1 MGLLE
6 GTMDGTPSPEDISPG
21 IQRIAK
27 LARSAP
33 GLAFTTLAHHID
45 ASLLSKAFERTRK
58 DAAVGVDGQT
68 AAEYGRDLA
77 ANLRVLE
84 GRFKTGEY
92 CCRLWESA

>member
-21 IQRIAK
+21 IQRIAE

-45 ASLLSKAFERTRK
+45 SSDPLDSR
-58 DAAVGVDGQT
+58 
-68 AAEYGRDLA
+68 
-77 ANLRVLE
+77 
-84 GRFKTGEY
+84 
-92 CCRLWESA
+92 